1 MTAEGDPDVR
11 TSTDLLDVL
20 ELEQVGTDAYRAGT
34 LADTHGVVFGGQ
46 LLAQMVVAAAAAVP
60 GHQVK
65 SAHNVFARGAD
76 PAHPLEIRV
85 ARHHEGRTFSTLGV
99 SICQGDRLCTQ
110 SLVLLH
116 VPEPDLIRHQVPMP
130 PSGGPAAAA
139 PRTNTR
145 GWEVR
150 IDDDVDILDPALVG
164 PAELNVWS
172 RFAGGPHDPAT
183 SQALLAYASD
193 GFLIGTAM
201 RPHEGV
207 GQSLAHVSISTT
219 VISQTLTF
227 HETFDASRW
236 HLLAHDSPHA
246 GNGRSFGRAHVFTE
260 DGRLVA
266 SYSQENMIRAFAP
279 DRRPADG
286 TTSKY

>member
-1 MTAEGDPDVR
+1 VSHATEI
-11 TSTDLLDVL
+11 LDVL
-20 ELEQVGTDAYRAGT
+20 ALEEVGTDRYRADT

-46 LLAQMVVAAAAAVP
+46 LLAQMITAAATSVP
-60 GHQVK
+60 GQQIK
-65 SAHNVFARGAD
+65 SAHNVFARGAA
-76 PAHPLEIRV
+76 PEQPLEIGVTRY
-85 ARHHEGRTFSTLGV
+85 HEGRTFSTVGV
-99 SICQGDRLCTQ
+99 TISQGDRLCTQ

-116 VPEPDLIRHQVPMP
+116 TPEPDLIRHQASMP
-130 PSGGPAAAA
+130 ASAGAAAA
-139 PRTNTR
+139 TPRVDAR

-150 IDDDVDILDPALVG
+150 LDDGVDIMDADAVG

-172 RFAGGPHDPAT
+172 RFAGGPHDAAT
-183 SQALLAYASD
+183 SQALVAYASD

-207 GQSLAHVSISTT
+207 GQSLAHVSISTS

-227 HETFDASRW
+227 HEAFDAADW
-236 HLLAHDSPHA
+236 HLLAHESPHA
-246 GNGRSFGRAHVFTE
+246 GSGRSFGRAHVFTE

-266 SYSQENMIRAFAP
+266 SYSQENMIRSYAP

-286 TTSKY
+286 TASKY